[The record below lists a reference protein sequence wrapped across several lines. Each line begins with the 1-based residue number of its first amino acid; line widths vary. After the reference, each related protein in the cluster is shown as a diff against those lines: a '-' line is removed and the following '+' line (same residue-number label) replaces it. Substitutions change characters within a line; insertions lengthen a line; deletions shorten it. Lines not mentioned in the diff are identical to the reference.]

1 MIELSG
7 LTKKYGETTVVDH
20 VSAQIEPGGVVSII
34 GANGAGKSTALSMIA
49 RLVAMDEGSVFVD
62 EHDVLNTP
70 SDQLAKKLS
79 ILRQENTLTVRLTV
93 RDLVGF
99 GRFPHSKGRLRPEDT
114 EHIDRA
120 LDYLNLTEFEDRYV
134 DELSGGQRQ
143 RVFIAMV
150 IAQDTDYVLLDE
162 PLNNL
167 DMKHS
172 VEMMKLL
179 RRMTH
184 ELGKTVILVI
194 HDINFASC
202 YSDRI
207 LAMKEGALVCQGTP
221 EEIMQPDILRDIYD
235 MDIRVEVINGHHV
248 GMYYM

>member
-49 RLVAMDEGSVFVD
+49 RLVTMDEGSVFVD
-62 EHDVLNTP
+62 EHDVLTTP

-99 GRFPHSKGRLRPEDT
+99 GRFPHSKGRLRPEDM
-114 EHIDRA
+114 EHIERA
-120 LDYLNLTEFEDRYV
+120 LDYLNLQEFADRYV

-207 LAMKEGALVCQGTP
+207 LAMKEGVLVCQGTP
-221 EEIMQPDILRDIYD
+221 EEIMQPEILRDIYD
-235 MDIRVEVINGHHV
+235 MDIRVEVINGQHV

>member
-7 LTKKYGETTVVDH
+7 LTKRYGKATVVDA
-20 VSAQIEPGGVVSII
+20 VTTRIQSGGVVSII
-34 GANGAGKSTALSMIA
+34 GANGAGKSTALSMLA
-49 RLVAMDEGSVFVD
+49 RLIPLDEGSVFVD
-62 EHDVLNTP
+62 EHDVFTTP
-70 SDQLAKKLS
+70 SDQLARKLS
-79 ILRQENTLTVRLTV
+79 ILRQENVLTVRLTV

-99 GRFPHSKGRLRPEDT
+99 GRFPHSKGRLTTEDRR
-114 EHIDRA
+114 HIDRA
-120 LDYLNLTEFEDRYV
+120 LEYLNLTGFAERYV

-150 IAQDTDYVLLDE
+150 MAQDTDYVLLDE

-172 VEMMKLL
+172 VEMMRLL
-179 RRMTH
+179 SRMAH

-202 YSDRI
+202 YSDRM
-207 LAMKEGALVCQGTP
+207 LAMKDGKLIHEGAP
-221 EEIMQPDILRDIYD
+221 EDIMRSDVLREVYE
-235 MDIRVEVINGHHV
+235 MDIPVKIIDGHRV
-248 GMYYM
+248 GMYYL

>member
-7 LTKKYGETTVVDH
+7 LTKRYGEATVVDA
-20 VSAQIEPGGVVSII
+20 VSTQIHPGGVVSII
-34 GANGAGKSTALSMIA
+34 GANGAGKSTALSMLA
-49 RLVAMDEGSVFVD
+49 RLITADEGSVFVD
-62 EHDVLNTP
+62 EHDVFATP
-70 SDQLAKKLS
+70 SEQLARKLS
-79 ILRQENTLTVRLTV
+79 ILRQENVLTVRLTV

-99 GRFPHSKGRLRPEDT
+99 GRFPHSKGRLTPQDQR
-114 EHIDRA
+114 HIDRA
-120 LDYLNLTEFEDRYV
+120 LEYLNLTGFAQRYV

-150 IAQDTDYVLLDE
+150 MAQDTDYVLLDE

-172 VEMMKLL
+172 VEMMQLL
-179 RRMTH
+179 RRMAH

-207 LAMKEGALVCQGTP
+207 LAMKNGKLIHEGPP
-221 EEIMQPDILRDIYD
+221 EQIMRPDVLREIYE
-235 MDIRVEVINGHHV
+235 MDIRVDVINGQHV